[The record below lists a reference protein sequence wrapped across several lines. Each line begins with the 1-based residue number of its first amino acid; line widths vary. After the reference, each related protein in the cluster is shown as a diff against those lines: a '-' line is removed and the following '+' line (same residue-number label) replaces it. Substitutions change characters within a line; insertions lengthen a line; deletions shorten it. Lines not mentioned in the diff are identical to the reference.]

1 MGNSKYLKMK
11 PVKENFEINEAEG
24 IVKCFQTWDF
34 FVPREIAQT
43 LIFDGKLNSKWS
55 QILTKNDR
63 HIYIE
68 TVGCATKDKYDVWNA
83 DKGRH
88 IASTKASMKAYRK
101 YLRLSKK
108 MCKTFEKIED
118 TLKTTAIMSLSFLIR
133 ESVHLAKIADSNKI
147 MNKYAKN

>member
-1 MGNSKYLKMK
+1 MANSKYLKMK

-24 IVKCFQTWDF
+24 VVKCFQTWDF

-68 TVGCATKDKYDVWNA
+68 TVGCATKAKDDVWNA

-88 IASTKASMKAYRK
+88 VASTKASMKAYRK
-101 YLRLSKK
+101 YLKLAKK
-108 MCKTFEKIED
+108 MHKTFKKIED
-118 TLKTTAIMSLSFLIR
+118 TLKTTAIMSLRFLAR
-133 ESVHLAKIADSNKI
+133 EAVHLAKLQTQTT
-147 MNKYAKN
+147 

>member
-1 MGNSKYLKMK
+1 MENFNYLKMR
-11 PVKENFEINEAEG
+11 PVKEGFEINEAEG

-68 TVGCATKDKYDVWNA
+68 TVGCATKAKDDVWNT

-88 IASTKASMKAYRK
+88 VASAKASMKAYRK

-108 MCKTFEKIED
+108 MWKTFGKIEN
-118 TLKTTAIMSLSFLIR
+118 TLKTTVMISLRFLVR
-133 ESVHLAKIADSNKI
+133 EGMHLAKLQTQTK
-147 MNKYAKN
+147 

>member
-1 MGNSKYLKMK
+1 MK
-11 PVKENFEINEAEG
+11 PVKEDFEINEAEG

-68 TVGCATKDKYDVWNA
+68 TVGYATKAKDDVWNV

-88 IASTKASMKAYRK
+88 VASTKASIKAYRK

-108 MCKTFEKIED
+108 MRKTFEKIED
-118 TLKTTAIMSLSFLIR
+118 ILKTTVILSLRFLVR
-133 ESVHLAKIADSNKI
+133 ERVYIWLNCRLKQNKEKIC
-147 MNKYAKN
+147 

>member
-1 MGNSKYLKMK
+1 MENFNYLKMK
-11 PVKENFEINEAEG
+11 PVKEDFEINEAEG
-24 IVKCFQTWDF
+24 IVKCFQAWDF

-68 TVGCATKDKYDVWNA
+68 TVGCATKAKGDVWNA

-88 IASTKASMKAYRK
+88 VASTKASMKAYRK

-108 MCKTFEKIED
+108 MWKTFRKIEN
-118 TLKTTAIMSLSFLIR
+118 TLKTTVMISLKFLVR
-133 ESVHLAKIADSNKI
+133 EGLHLAELQTRTK
-147 MNKYAKN
+147 

>member
-1 MGNSKYLKMK
+1 MGNSEYLKMK
-11 PVKENFEINEAEG
+11 PVKEDFEINEAEG
-24 IVKCFQTWDF
+24 IVKCLQTWDF

-68 TVGCATKDKYDVWNA
+68 TVGYATKAKDDVWNA

-88 IASTKASMKAYRK
+88 VASTKASIKAYRK

-108 MCKTFEKIED
+108 MRKTFEKIEGI
-118 TLKTTAIMSLSFLIR
+118 LKTTVILSLRFLVR
-133 ESVHLAKIADSNKI
+133 ESIHLAKLQTQTK
-147 MNKYAKN
+147 